1 MANRANTSI
10 AHVLRRAL
18 ARKFFGALCGT
29 HVLERYDE
37 LIAPLSV
44 DMYELKYTGVG
55 ACVVRAYRFS
65 DGSVLEVHCAGMGV
79 ASLHDYDPVGL
90 RPVRVLGHI
99 NHILLCRPAG
109 AKAQSGCDQV

>member
-90 RPVRVLGHI
+90 ARLIDKENCTDVIEVLERRFG
-99 NHILLCRPAG
+99 
-109 AKAQSGCDQV
+109 KEDKK